1 MAGASPSAR
10 AIARRAAV
18 LDEVAAVRARLR
30 GPGGQDPAALA
41 ALSEDDDVVEMAA
54 AVYALPE
61 QFRELGSRTG
71 LPLMWPWP
79 AELWEG
85 LADRRDQLLLAAALC
100 AAAVERIDAAH
111 TPTLSLVAKAGQE

>member
-30 GPGGQDPAALA
+30 GPGGRDPATLA
-41 ALSEDDDVVEMAA
+41 PLCEDDDVVEMAA

-61 QFRELGSRTG
+61 QFREMGSRTG

-79 AELWEG
+79 AELWQG
-85 LADRRDQLLLAAALC
+85 LAARRDQLLLAAALC
-100 AAAVERIDAAH
+100 AAAVERLDAAQA
-111 TPTLSLVAKAGQE
+111 PTLSLVGEVVQE